1 MKIKILA
8 LVISTLIVVFIALYS
23 IPLKKNIDLVVN
35 GVQWNIDNEDY
46 SEKTTISIKG
56 TYSSY
61 LLKKIIIII
70 IIDLYDFINNS
81 LPLNIT
87 FDDGVVISDTAEN
100 R

>member
-61 LLKKIIIII
+61 LLKKIYSKGILLLIFMALPIIHV
-70 IIDLYDFINNS
+70 L
-81 LPLNIT
+81 
-87 FDDGVVISDTAEN
+87 
-100 R
+100 